1 MRHIIQNEREK
12 GQAIVMVTLALMA
25 MCGILGLA
33 VDFGWAFFVKR
44 AAQAA
49 ADSAA
54 LAAAL
59 ERKFDVGNIGPY
71 PCEGTCRDEANP
83 KVCSPSV
90 IYPPLN
96 NLENACLYAKQ
107 NGFVETGR
115 QRVRVTEGTSGTIN
129 NTAYPP
135 TRPGLEVQY
144 WVTVRVTES
153 VPQLFSAVMGN
164 PWATVSARATAA
176 ILEAESE
183 GSLRLTNRE
192 GDDSWAQGNNPVE
205 GINLDAQCNSAGIAC
220 VDAQGGVLMASACAG
235 ANCTNN
241 VFAGNTQGA
250 ATVSSPFVH
259 IRSTGTV
266 NSPTDWNAQ
275 PVNGKSD
282 GGDFWDPTRGKP
294 QPPLTT
300 SALTPCPIDGGV
312 IDGTN
317 GPVVLGPGYYYATS
331 RVGQQVDA
339 SGAQITIRGDVT
351 FGTGGSCSNGTS
363 GPSTFGQDYMFF
375 GGIRV
380 TQQGQGVT
388 SLTFQPARYVFAG
401 VQLSNPNQNLAGTLF
416 DVSCGGNCTVTGTGQ
431 NGLGAMFIYTDGTG
445 YPGMSTH
452 LTTIGASGAQGGSSL
467 QNTVAA
473 TLKQGIAGIQT
484 GGNAGVSITLDG
496 LNRANGTIPDE
507 LKPYNSVIMWQDRRN
522 STVKYEA
529 NGANGNIAASCGGNT
544 ATDCA
549 KIAGELSADGV
560 ATDSPKL
567 VLQGSPNVAIRG
579 SIYQPRGAWTS
590 LNGGG
595 NLNSALQLVTGAVQ
609 VQGNANLIL
618 TPAPNTIPQTLVAL
632 VE

>member
-1 MRHIIQNEREK
+1 MRYIIQNEREK

-33 VDFGWAFFVKR
+33 VDFGWAFYVKR

-49 ADSAA
+49 ADTAA
-54 LAAAL
+54 LAAAQAL
-59 ERKFDVGNIGPY
+59 RTSVGATGPY
-71 PCEGTCRDEANP
+71 NCYQSCETEANP
-83 KVCSPSV
+83 LVCTSSIVNDP
-90 IYPPLN
+90 N
-96 NLENACLYAKQ
+96 DNLDNACLYAKQ
-107 NGFVETGR
+107 NGFIDGGR
-115 QRVRVTEGTSGTIN
+115 QRVRVNEGSSGSIN
-129 NTAYPP
+129 GTATPP
-135 TRPGLEVQY
+135 TRTGLEVQY

-176 ILEAESE
+176 IMEAESE

-192 GDDSWAQGNNPVE
+192 GDRSWSQGNNPVL
-205 GINLDAQCNSAGIAC
+205 GANLDGQCSSNGRPC
-220 VDAQGGVLMASACAG
+220 VDAQGGVLMASACNGGNCSGIYAG
-235 ANCTNN
+235 RLQ
-241 VFAGNTQGA
+241 GN
-250 ATVSSPFVH
+250 ATVSAPFTN
-259 IRSTGTV
+259 IRSTGDV
-266 NSPTDWNAQ
+266 NIPSPTAWTTT
-275 PVNGKSD
+275 PVNGKAD
-282 GGDFWDPTRGKP
+282 GGDFWDPTRGKA
-294 QPPLTT
+294 QPPITS

-331 RVGQQVDA
+331 RRGQNVDA

-375 GGIRV
+375 GGVRL
-380 TQQGQGVT
+380 TNQGNGAT
-388 SLTFQPARYVFAG
+388 TLTFQPARYVFAG
-401 VQLSNPNQNLAGTLF
+401 VQLANPNQNLAGTLF
-416 DVSCGGNCTVTGTGQ
+416 DASCPGNCTVTGTGQ
-431 NGLGAMFIYTDGTG
+431 NGLGAMFIFTDGAG
-445 YPGMSTH
+445 YPGLANH
-452 LTTIGASGAQGGSSL
+452 ITTIGASGAQGGSSL
-467 QNTVAA
+467 QSSIAA

-484 GGNAGVSITLDG
+484 GGNPGVTITLDG
-496 LNRANGTIPDE
+496 LNKANGTIPDE
-507 LKPYNSVIMWQDRRN
+507 LKPYNSVVMWQDRRN

-529 NGANGNIAASCGGNT
+529 NGNIAASCGGNT
-544 ATDCA
+544 ATACQ
-549 KIAGELSADGV
+549 KISGELSADGV
-560 ATDSPKL
+560 ANDSPKL

-595 NLNSALQLVTGAVQ
+595 NLNSALQIVTGAVQ

-618 TPAPNTIPQTLVAL
+618 TPAPNTIPYSLVAL